1 MQDVTHSSER
11 GGLESLVDDNES
23 RCKKIF
29 KALTSNLLV
38 AFNEDDPLEFF
49 DNPAR
54 RYEYFNLLVKFMEI
68 AYLTCFAV
76 SSYLKENFLD
86 EYFGELFEEFSLNS
100 LIRSLQVGVSIND
113 VFLMLDA
120 MPKILR
126 LNCPAVKVVCALE
139 IEAINSLTKNLMS
152 TIKKDQ
158 DLRFWRLICR
168 LQRSSEL
175 LKVMLYPKS

>member
-1 MQDVTHSSER
+1 MDSVPQDF
-11 GGLESLVDDNES
+11 
-23 RCKKIF
+23 F
-29 KALTSNLLV
+29 KDKWET
-38 AFNEDDPLEFF
+38 
-49 DNPAR
+49 
-54 RYEYFNLLVKFMEI
+54 
-68 AYLTCFAV
+68 YLTCFAV